1 MAFSCPET
9 ISERPRLGPPRA
21 LCYNELMPN
30 PKTAQPSRSAKPT
43 TSHASRTLSSRR
55 PTPSHSDWVDRLVLW
70 GCRLLHLEAH
80 AAILQQLAKFVIVG
94 VINTAIDWI
103 LYFILDEFFHINP
116 LIANIFSF
124 TASTTYSYFA
134 SMSWV
139 FHPTREKTRR
149 RLFVEFVI
157 LNLIALGL
165 TEILLFVMIDQFT
178 WDSMLAK
185 IISTF
190 ITMIFNFITRKLFIE
205 GKRPRSAR

>member
-1 MAFSCPET
+1 MSTTRATKSSKSPKAT
-9 ISERPRLGPPRA
+9 IS
-21 LCYNELMPN
+21 PN
-30 PKTAQPSRSAKPT
+30 SPS
-43 TSHASRTLSSRR
+43 

-70 GCRLLHLEAH
+70 GCRLLHLDAH
-80 AAILQQLAKFVIVG
+80 ATILQQLAKFVIVG

-103 LYFILDEFFHINP
+103 LYFVLDEFFHVNP

-139 FHPTREKTRR
+139 FLPTREKSRC

-157 LNLIALGL
+157 LNCISLVL
-165 TEILLFVMIDQFT
+165 TEILLFAMIDRLGF
-178 WDSMLAK
+178 DSMLAK

>member
-1 MAFSCPET
+1 MSTTRATKSSKSPKAATSLESPKSSKAPKAA
-9 ISERPRLGPPRA
+9 IS
-21 LCYNELMPN
+21 PN
-30 PKTAQPSRSAKPT
+30 SPN
-43 TSHASRTLSSRR
+43 

-80 AAILQQLAKFVIVG
+80 AAIFQQLAKFVIVG

-116 LIANIFSF
+116 LIANVFSF

-165 TEILLFVMIDQFT
+165 TEILLFVMIDQFA

-205 GKRPRSAR
+205 GKRHRSAR

>member
-1 MAFSCPET
+1 MSTTRATKSSKSPKAATSLESSKSPKAA
-9 ISERPRLGPPRA
+9 IS
-21 LCYNELMPN
+21 PN
-30 PKTAQPSRSAKPT
+30 SPN
-43 TSHASRTLSSRR
+43 
-55 PTPSHSDWVDRLVLW
+55 PTPSRSDWVDRLVLW

>member
-1 MAFSCPET
+1 MSTTRTAKSSKSPKSPKTT
-9 ISERPRLGPPRA
+9 ISPDS
-21 LCYNELMPN
+21 PN
-30 PKTAQPSRSAKPT
+30 
-43 TSHASRTLSSRR
+43 

-103 LYFILDEFFHINP
+103 LYFILDEFFHVNP

-124 TASTTYSYFA
+124 TASTAYSYFA

-165 TEILLFVMIDQFT
+165 TEILLFVMIDQFA

>member
-1 MAFSCPET
+1 MS
-9 ISERPRLGPPRA
+9 
-21 LCYNELMPN
+21 N

-43 TSHASRTLSSRR
+43 TSHASRTPSLHR

-80 AAILQQLAKFVIVG
+80 TAILQQLAKFVIVG

-165 TEILLFVMIDQFT
+165 TEILLFVMIDQFA